1 MGALLGTY
9 AYQVLFAEKQPNPRE
24 SICLTDEK
32 LFNNLAQSD
41 KVCNVNDIQ
50 IK

>member
-9 AYQVLFAEKQPNPRE
+9 TYQVLFAENQPNLKE

-32 LFNNLAQSD
+32 LSTLLESD
-41 KVCNVNDIQ
+41 KACNINDIQ
-50 IK
+50 VK

>member
-9 AYQVLFAEKQPNPRE
+9 TYQILFAEKQPNTKE

-32 LFNNLAQSD
+32 LFNMPQSD
-41 KVCNVNDIQ
+41 KACNDIEF
-50 IK
+50 K